1 MSLLSLLAWL
11 YLGLLHGR
19 FWQRGPILQPV
30 APGAT
35 PGMAPEVT
43 VVVPARDEAEHIAAS
58 IASLLAQD
66 YPGPFR
72 VVLVDDNS
80 TDGTADIA
88 RALPGA
94 ERLTVIT
101 GKPRPRGWA
110 GKLWAVHQGVAESDS
125 ALVLLTDADITHD
138 PRHLATLVAKLESSG
153 VDMVSEM
160 VGLRCIDLAERALI
174 PAFVYFFALLYP
186 FAWVNDGLRATAA
199 AAGGTVLI
207 RKTALQRIGGIEAIK
222 GELIDDC
229 ALAAK
234 VKAGGRI
241 WLGHSALAGS
251 IRAYPSWRDVWAMV
265 ARSAYVQLNFSP
277 LLLLAS
283 TLGMALVF
291 VVPPVAALCGSVAGA
306 AAWAIM
312 TATFVPTLRRFG
324 LNLIWAPLLPAIAL
338 FYMAATIGS
347 AINHHRG
354 SGVVWKNRAYTE
366 GGA

>member
-1 MSLLSLLAWL
+1 MSLMALLAWL

-19 FWQRGPILQPV
+19 FWQKGPILQPATPRV
-30 APGAT
+30 APD
-35 PGMAPEVT
+35 VT
-43 VVVPARDEAEHIAAS
+43 VVVPARDEAEAIAAS
-58 IASLLAQD
+58 ISSLLAQD
-66 YPGPFR
+66 YPGAFR

-80 TDGTADIA
+80 TDGTGDIA

-101 GKPRPRGWA
+101 GRARPRGWA
-110 GKLWAVHQGVAESDS
+110 GKLWAVHQGVTESS
-125 ALVLLTDADITHD
+125 SELVLLTDADITHD

-153 VDMVSEM
+153 VEMVSEM
-160 VGLRCIDLAERALI
+160 VALRCEDWAERALI

-186 FAWVNDGLRATAA
+186 FAWVNDGLRATAG

-207 RKTALQRIGGIEAIK
+207 RRAALARIGGIEAIK

-241 WLGHSALAGS
+241 WLGHSMLARS
-251 IRAYPSWRDVWAMV
+251 IRAYPSWRDVWKMV
-265 ARSAYVQLNFSP
+265 ARSAYVQLKFSP
-277 LLLLAS
+277 VLLAAS

-291 VVPPVAALCGSVAGA
+291 VVPPVSAISGSVLGL

-312 TATFVPTLRRFG
+312 AASFVPTLRRFG
-324 LNLIWAPLLPAIAL
+324 LNLIWAPLLPGIAL

-347 AINHHRG
+347 AVNHYRG
-354 SGVVWKNRAYTE
+354 AGVVWKDRAYTE